1 MFYYTNSFNKTKNL
15 LDELMGNPMR
25 ELEKVS
31 IFDTTRSYSPTETE
45 DSHIIE
51 VSVPGFSKKDIEVEV
66 NDGTLIISSEI
77 KEEETLSIHDKELE
91 LIIKALE
98 RNHGKRKPAAD
109 ELGISERTLYR
120 KIKQHDIEL

>member
-77 KEEETLSIHDKELE
+77 KEEETTKYKQSFSKSYYLPSNLDVDSCSAKLLNGILTVSFDK
-91 LIIKALE
+91 KV
-98 RNHGKRKPAAD
+98 KSKKV
-109 ELGISERTLYR
+109 SV
-120 KIKQHDIEL
+120 K